1 MIAARKRKA
10 QRLRDVQQ
18 DLQRLEEM
26 RLAGLK
32 GRQSDIAVM
41 REELAAT
48 LNGDET
54 LREIALPMIVKRLK
68 LLGEESVRVD
78 NEIERRSQ
86 LLRTLAGRTKQADRL
101 LRALEQRHERIM
113 SDKEL
118 LDMIERALRSDDA
131 SLP

>member
-10 QRLRDVQQ
+10 QRLLDVQQ

-26 RLAGLK
+26 RVAGLK
-32 GRQSDIAVM
+32 SRQNEIAVA
-41 REELAAT
+41 REELAVT
-48 LNGDET
+48 LNGDES

-78 NEIERRSQ
+78 TEIHRRSQ
-86 LLRTLAGRTKQADRL
+86 MLLALAGRTKQAERL
-101 LRALEQRHERIM
+101 LRALEQQHERAM